1 MDHPL
6 WGLDRLLQH
15 TQGVLPGSFLCGG
28 AHRAPAAEPAPEAY
42 FLI

>member
-15 TQGVLPGSFLCGG
+15 TQGVLPGSFLCAR

-42 FLI
+42 FSI